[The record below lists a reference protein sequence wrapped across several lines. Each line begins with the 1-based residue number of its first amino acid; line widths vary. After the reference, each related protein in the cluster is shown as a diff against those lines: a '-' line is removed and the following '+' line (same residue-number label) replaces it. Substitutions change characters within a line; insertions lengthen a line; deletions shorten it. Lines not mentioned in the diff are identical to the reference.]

1 MPYAAS
7 AYSLVPPYMPSE
19 YYTIFAAD
27 LPASTHWYTDVLGA
41 EPVATPDGPCYG
53 LDTGATL
60 QLTAQGK
67 PAEYIL
73 PVRDVAGYRQRFE
86 HRFTVG
92 GDNQGRLTAAQPDSL
107 TLVDPAGNQL
117 RFVAGPSVGQPVC

>member
-1 MPYAAS
+1 MLWAGHG
-7 AYSLVPPYMPSE
+7 V
-19 YYTIFAAD
+19 
-27 LPASTHWYTDVLGA
+27 
-41 EPVATPDGPCYG
+41 
-53 LDTGATL
+53 TL

-73 PVRDVAGYRQRFE
+73 PVRNVAGYRQRFE

-107 TLVDPAGNQL
+107 TLVDPTGNQL

>member
-1 MPYAAS
+1 
-7 AYSLVPPYMPSE
+7 MPSE

-27 LPASTHWYTDVLGA
+27 LRASTHWYTDVLGA